1 MKSLILFSILALITP
16 SLFSQQKKTTVAVL
30 EFQSVGGFE
39 KNETAI
45 LTGRFR
51 NMLVQTNTFD
61 VVEREKMNDILKAQ
75 DFNMSDACNT
85 AECAV
90 QVGQL
95 LGVESMIAG
104 DLGLFGETYTID
116 LRIIDVGT
124 GKILQTLT
132 RDYVGK
138 RDGLLGVMQTMAK
151 EMSDVVAKRTPAKR
165 FELTVT
171 TSAPKGVKSIDIM
184 IDGQNVGKNKAAVK
198 LAEGKHKV
206 EARTNSSDY
215 TVFSKEIDLKS
226 DQKIEAKLEYSET
239 YKKRLAEE
247 AAERSKE
254 PVVVSKPSNKKL
266 WYIIGG
272 VAVVGGASA
281 ILLSGGGGSKSSK
294 GIPDMI
300 LPPE

>member
-1 MKSLILFSILALITP
+1 MKSLILLLIFALIASP
-16 SLFSQQKKTTVAVL
+16 LLSQQKKTTVAVL

-104 DLGLFGETYTID
+104 DIGLFGETYTID

-124 GKILQTLT
+124 GRILQTLT
-132 RDYVGK
+132 QDYVGK

-151 EMSDVVAKRTPAKR
+151 ELADVVSKRTPVKR

-171 TSAPKGVKSIDIM
+171 ASAPKGVKSIDIL

-215 TVFSKEIDLKS
+215 TVFSKEIDLRS
-226 DQKIEAKLEYSET
+226 GQKIEAKLEYSEI
-239 YKKRLAEE
+239 YKKRMAEE
-247 AAERSKE
+247 AAEKSKE
-254 PVVVSKPSNKKL
+254 PAVVSKPSNKKL

-281 ILLSGGGGSKSSK
+281 ILLSGGGGNKSSK

>member
-1 MKSLILFSILALITP
+1 MKNLILFSIFALIASP
-16 SLFSQQKKTTVAVL
+16 LLSQQKKTTVAVL

-104 DLGLFGETYTID
+104 DVGLFGETYTID

-124 GKILQTLT
+124 GKIMQTLT

-151 EMSDVVAKRTPAKR
+151 EMSDVVAKRTPLRR

-171 TSAPKGVKSIDIM
+171 TAAPKEVKSIDIM
-184 IDGQNVGKNKAAVK
+184 IDGQNVGKNKTAVK

-215 TVFSKEIDLKS
+215 TVFSKEIDLRS
-226 DQKIEAKLEYSET
+226 DQRLEAKLEYSET
-239 YKKRLAEE
+239 YKKRMAEE
-247 AAERSKE
+247 AAGKSKE
-254 PVVVSKPSNKKL
+254 PAIVSKASNKKL

-281 ILLSGGGGSKSSK
+281 ILLGGGGGSKSSK
-294 GIPDMI
+294 GIPDLI